1 MLACVSSCPGLEARV
16 LLARAANWPA
26 ERILM
31 EPPART
37 ISRQTAVRCRRLLE
51 KRASGI
57 PLAYVTG
64 RKEFW
69 SMPFQVSPSVLIPR
83 PETEH
88 LVESVLSLP
97 RRVSE
102 KILDLGTGSGAVA
115 AALAREIPTAE
126 IHAADISL
134 RALKTARL
142 NAARLGL
149 SRIRF
154 HRSNCFSA
162 FRSQKAEFD
171 IIVSNPPY
179 IATGEWAALPPDV
192 RDHEPRRALL
202 SGTDGLDFI
211 RRLVR
216 QAPRHLKRGGHL
228 VFEFGAGQKD
238 AVSALF
244 GKRWSPVEIGLDL
257 GGLARTALARLR

>member
-1 MLACVSSCPGLEARV
+1 VI
-16 LLARAANWPA
+16 LARAAGWPA
-26 ERILM
+26 EKILL
-31 EPPART
+31 EPPLRMIPRRT
-37 ISRQTAVRCRRLLE
+37 ADRCRRFIA

-64 RKEFW
+64 VKEFW
-69 SMPFQVSPSVLIPR
+69 SMPFFVSPSVLIPR

-97 RRVSE
+97 RRPGE
-102 KILDLGTGSGAVA
+102 KILDLGTGSGALA
-115 AALAREIPTAE
+115 AALAREIPSAE

-134 RALKTARL
+134 RALKTARM
-142 NAARLGL
+142 NSARLGL
-149 SRIRF
+149 GRIRF
-154 HRSNCFSA
+154 YHSNVFSA
-162 FRSQKAEFD
+162 FRSFRAEFD

-179 IATGEWAALPPDV
+179 IATGEWTSLPPDV

-202 SGTDGLDFI
+202 AGPDGLDFI

-216 QAPRHLKRGGHL
+216 QAPRYLKRGGHL